1 MRCWPPP
8 PPLEDLPTPLH
19 VIACD
24 VRTGAEIRLSEG
36 PVVDA
41 VLASAALPGVFPPV
55 EWADRLVIDG
65 VVSNNTP
72 LTHALDLGAK
82 EIYVLST

>member
-1 MRCWPPP
+1 MRCWP

-41 VLASAALPGVFPPV
+41 VLAALPGLFPPV
-55 EWADRLVIDG
+55 EWGDRLVIDG
-65 VVSNNTP
+65 GVINNTP
-72 LTHALDLGAK
+72 LTDALDLGA
-82 EIYVLST
+82 EDIYVLST